1 MNKSTIIMRTFNTNF
16 MEFLDDIISIF
27 PDKMEIQVAKTGF
40 ETIKQSNPTL
50 IIRMWN
56 SHIYQRYGDAVDNG
70 DIDFFFN
77 KDYSHDLADS
87 YQPNEIMRFIEE
99 FRQPLRE
106 MNEVNREH
114 SIKYI
119 QILSKLASMY
129 DCK

>member
-1 MNKSTIIMRTFNTNF
+1 MNKSTIMRTFNTHF

-27 PDKMEIQVAKTGF
+27 PEKREIQVAKTGF

-70 DIDFFFN
+70 DIDFFFD
-77 KDYSHDLADS
+77 KDYATDLVES
-87 YQPNEIMRFIEE
+87 QQYNEIMKFIDE

-106 MNEVNREH
+106 MNEVNRQH

-119 QILSKLASMY
+119 QNLSKLSSMY
-129 DCK
+129 AS

>member
-1 MNKSTIIMRTFNTNF
+1 MNKSTVMRTFNTHF

-27 PDKMEIQVAKTGF
+27 PEKREIQVAKTGF

-70 DIDFFFN
+70 DIDFFFD
-77 KDYSHDLADS
+77 KDYATDLQES
-87 YQPNEIMRFIEE
+87 YQYNEIMKFIDE

-106 MNEVNREH
+106 MNETNRQH

-119 QILSKLASMY
+119 QNLSKLASMY
-129 DCK
+129 ASS

>member
-1 MNKSTIIMRTFNTNF
+1 

-27 PDKMEIQVAKTGF
+27 PDKREIQVAKTGF

-77 KDYSHDLADS
+77 KDYTNDLVDTH
-87 YQPNEIMRFIEE
+87 QNNEIMKFIDE

-114 SIKYI
+114 SVKYI
-119 QILSKLASMY
+119 QNLSKLASMY
-129 DCK
+129 ASM

>member
-1 MNKSTIIMRTFNTNF
+1 MNKSTIMRTFNTHF

-27 PDKMEIQVAKTGF
+27 PEKREIQVAKTGF

-70 DIDFFFN
+70 DIDFFFD
-77 KDYSHDLADS
+77 KDYATDLVES
-87 YQPNEIMRFIEE
+87 QQYNEIMKFIDE

-106 MNEVNREH
+106 MNEVNRQH

-119 QILSKLASMY
+119 QNLSKLSSMY
-129 DCK
+129 ASL

>member
-1 MNKSTIIMRTFNTNF
+1 MNKSTIMRTFNTHF

-27 PDKMEIQVAKTGF
+27 PEKREIQVAKTGF

-70 DIDFFFN
+70 DIDFFFD
-77 KDYSHDLADS
+77 KDYATDLVES
-87 YQPNEIMRFIEE
+87 QQYNEIMKFIDE

-106 MNEVNREH
+106 MNEVNRQH

-119 QILSKLASMY
+119 QNLSKLASMY
-129 DCK
+129 ASL

>member
-1 MNKSTIIMRTFNTNF
+1 MD
-16 MEFLDDIISIF
+16 FLDDIISIF
-27 PDKMEIQVAKTGF
+27 PEKREIQVAKTGF

-77 KDYSHDLADS
+77 KDYANDLVES
-87 YQPNEIMRFIEE
+87 QQYNEIMKFIDE

-106 MNEVNREH
+106 MNEVNRNH

-119 QILSKLASMY
+119 QNLSKLACMY
-129 DCK
+129 ASL

>member
-1 MNKSTIIMRTFNTNF
+1 MRTFNTHF

-27 PDKMEIQVAKTGF
+27 PEKREIQVAKTGF

-70 DIDFFFN
+70 DIDFFFD
-77 KDYSHDLADS
+77 KDYATDLVES
-87 YQPNEIMRFIEE
+87 QQYNEIMKFIDE

-106 MNEVNREH
+106 MNEVNRQH

-119 QILSKLASMY
+119 QNLSKLSSMY
-129 DCK
+129 AS